1 MISNLVSRSE
11 YSAAE
16 VLTNS
21 ISDHDCDLADPR
33 YVQVRCEANS
43 RSSKV
48 IYRTFT
54 QDHSMQRY
62 LAAGDEGF

>member
-16 VLTNS
+16 LLTNS

-48 IYRTFT
+48 NYRNFI
-54 QDHSMQRY
+54 QDHSIKRY
-62 LAAGDEGF
+62 LNAGDEGF